1 MNIFPLIGLGVS
13 TQNSSGNSLDV
24 RYHLIL
30 NKNEEFLN
38 TSDIEML
45 DATHI
50 QCLLRRLDAINGVNA
65 KKHNSFMRRCLS
77 YLSPNTRD

>member
-38 TSDIEML
+38 TLDIEL
-45 DATHI
+45 NKIIT
-50 QCLLRRLDAINGVNA
+50 
-65 KKHNSFMRRCLS
+65 K
-77 YLSPNTRD
+77 